1 MVTKFE
7 LPVILLVELDLLLYN
22 QIALRNVFYDTI
34 KYKRAYF
41 PYHGWL
47 FNTQFFLIYKN
58 SLSLTFSS

>member
-7 LPVILLVELDLLLYN
+7 LPVILLVELDLMLYN
-22 QIALRNVFYDTI
+22 QIALRNVFYDTC
-34 KYKRAYF
+34 AYF